1 MKTPFDTSKLSKD
14 RKDWLEIFGSQWGQ
28 RKRTTC
34 CDGCVFG
41 ERYQHAEWC
50 EKRRPV
56 DQHNRIPQYVQDVV
70 NAFRSGWACGMCGE
84 PSREPMQ
91 DELIICQRCGA
102 HGVKRAA

>member
-41 ERYQHAEWC
+41 ERYSHAEWC
-50 EKRRPV
+50 QAGFEPLRE
-56 DQHNRIPQYVQDVV
+56 QLE
-70 NAFRSGWACGMCGE
+70 GWNI
-84 PSREPMQ
+84 S
-91 DELIICQRCGA
+91 
-102 HGVKRAA
+102 VT